1 MAGLYAADGTINI
14 NVVNGATFVG
24 YQGSNGGLNVVQVN
38 GTVNVP
44 LQHVSGAINVFN
56 ALGGEEK
63 HQHPCGARIV
73 TNSGK
78 HNAIGV
84 TVLTGVLT

>member
-1 MAGLYAADGTINI
+1 MAGLYASDGSYNI
-14 NVVNGATFVG
+14 NVVSGASFVG
-24 YQGSNGGLNVVQVN
+24 RQGANGGLNVVQVP
-38 GTVNVP
+38 GTSFTGY
-44 LQHVSGAINVFN
+44 QHISGALNVFN

-63 HQHPCGARIV
+63 HQHQCGAQII

-78 HNAIGV
+78 HNARAV